1 VHKCP
6 SNKASI
12 PVASCTVRFRL
23 PAHLWRKLQTALRRT
38 NLPASAGDYLPSTPS
53 PDSIVYTT
61 TVGHSVVRTTDGFPF
76 PHQLKPLLAALRE
89 ALMLGERRL
98 GSTAA

>member
-1 VHKCP
+1 VRRS
-6 SNKASI
+6 SNRASI
-12 PVASCTVRFRL
+12 PVASCTFRFRL

-38 NLPASAGDYLPSTPS
+38 NIHAIAGDYLPSTPR

-61 TVGHSVVRTTDGFPF
+61 TVGHSVLRTTDGFPF
-76 PHQLKPLLAALRE
+76 PHQRTPLLATLRE

-98 GSTAA
+98 GSISA